1 MKIVILKI
9 IKNILNKSSTELFPY
24 ISKELISIFMQ
35 YKNDNMM
42 YELAFV
48 GQLAINYSLGR
59 KH

>member
-24 ISKELISIFMQ
+24 ISKKFISIFMQ

-48 GQLAINYSLGR
+48 GQLAIN
-59 KH
+59 

>member
-9 IKNILNKSSTELFPY
+9 IKNVLNKSSTELFHY